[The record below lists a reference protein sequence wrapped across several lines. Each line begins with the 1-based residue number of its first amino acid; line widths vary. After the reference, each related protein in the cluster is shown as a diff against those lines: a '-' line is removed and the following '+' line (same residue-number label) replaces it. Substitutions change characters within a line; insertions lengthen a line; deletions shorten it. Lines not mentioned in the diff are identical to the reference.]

1 MANLREQRAVK
12 IDEFL
17 AFLCENLW
25 KPTDLMNTPT
35 RDLTRAQAIQIVIWL
50 LAWGKFTLR
59 NRDELFVVKP
69 DDTITVAGAD
79 RKLFVAPSTI
89 EGVEFRYLTEINK
102 KGFKKSIVTPMSN
115 LDPRLVVFLWKLAH
129 NLSRD
134 FNVDTIYHIGFLGKN
149 PNNCHGQGRAVD
161 FAGAAGPD
169 FDLTIAGD
177 WSSQPV
183 TLQNDYFDPKIRRTI
198 ARGTVLPDWPPAPS
212 GTSISG
218 WTSASIPTSTR
229 LRNSTRPLTCSGRS
243 TTWPRRNART
253 RATRRSRPQV
263 SARTARSSCTRTTR
277 SAIPAGSTAVRL
289 TGSTCISR
297 SGRPARNSTR
307 PEPDSGLFP
316 IPYRSVP
323 LIRGRVAPG
332 DGAPGDLGTGEL
344 EGTLRTW
351 GPDHEKPGPRKPV
364 LIQLS
369 ILSES
374 CSFGF

>member
-17 AFLCENLW
+17 AFLRENLW
-25 KPTDLMNTPT
+25 KPTDLMNTPA

-50 LAWGKFTLR
+50 LAWGKLTLR

-115 LDPRLVVFLWKLAH
+115 LDPRLVVFLWKLAR

-183 TLQNDYFDPKIRRTI
+183 TLQNDYFDPKTRRTI
-198 ARGTVLPDWPPAPS
+198 ARGTVLPDWPPAPFRDVYFRLDVS
-212 GTSISG
+212 LNPNLDPAKEFDTAFDLFGSVYDLAAEECTDTRDTSKSPTSIG
-218 WTSASIPTSTR
+218 
-229 LRNSTRPLTCSGRS
+229 
-243 TTWPRRNART
+243 
-253 RATRRSRPQV
+253 
-263 SARTARSSCTRTTR
+263 
-277 SAIPAGSTAVRL
+277 
-289 TGSTCISR
+289 
-297 SGRPARNSTR
+297 
-307 PEPDSGLFP
+307 PDSAFILHPDYPFSHPGGFD
-316 IPYRSVP
+316 
-323 LIRGRVAPG
+323 GREAHWQHMHIQIGPT
-332 DGAPGDLGTGEL
+332 GAEL
-344 EGTLRTW
+344 N
-351 GPDHEKPGPRKPV
+351 PP
-364 LIQLS
+364 
-369 ILSES
+369 
-374 CSFGF
+374 